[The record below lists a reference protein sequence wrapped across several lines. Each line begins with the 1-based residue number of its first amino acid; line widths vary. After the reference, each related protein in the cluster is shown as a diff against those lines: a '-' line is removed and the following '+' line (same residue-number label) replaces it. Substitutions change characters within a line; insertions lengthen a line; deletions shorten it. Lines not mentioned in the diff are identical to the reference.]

1 MRRPGGSLFV
11 RKLQAEAIVLA
22 APPGWS
28 LHREPLTGVTK
39 FAASSALLS
48 AARSL
53 LETFD
58 TSAMRGEYVPA
69 QAGDA
74 AAQGGAPC
82 RPGQAL
88 AFRAVRLRP

>member
-11 RKLQAEAIVLA
+11 RKLQAEAVVLA

-28 LHREPLTGVTK
+28 LRRRAFDRRDEVRRD
-39 FAASSALLS
+39 SALLS

-58 TSAMRGEYVPA
+58 TSVMRGGPVA
-69 QAGDA
+69 
-74 AAQGGAPC
+74 
-82 RPGQAL
+82 
-88 AFRAVRLRP
+88 RASG